1 MNQKFMKQMFLTLF
15 NDFSK
20 KHIFAHNFYNLSQ
33 EEKYEIAKDTFND
46 IANHLKANITDTMKD
61 NIILNFME
69 LL

>member
-33 EEKYEIAKDTFND
+33 EDKYD